1 MQILRC
7 LYRLLVAV
15 LVGISM
21 PLFADIIPLS
31 MKDAIDKALQYS
43 ASLKSQQSYVSAA
56 TFNKYASYANF
67 LPVMT
72 SAYSY
77 SFNAPSL
84 SQEYS
89 LNSINVSASMNL
101 FRGFIDYLTT
111 AESSENLARQ
121 KFTLHSIRANIILN
135 TKLAYIRILQN
146 KALLRTAEES
156 SRLFADQFKKANSFY
171 QQGLRAKNEVLTMQ
185 LQLSNANI
193 SLENAKMNLVYALNE
208 LGNLIG
214 EKVEIGQIEEIKEV
228 KLIEYDKRD
237 LIAQILTN
245 NPDYLFVK
253 SQLESARIAFKT
265 TKGQFLPQL
274 DLVGQ
279 KFWYIDGAGAAN
291 SYYGLQS
298 QVRFNVT
305 LNLFNG
311 LRDGF
316 TYQTKRYD
324 VLALTHHLKQYER
337 NVELQIDG
345 LLRDYANAK
354 SQLIISQ
361 NSLKEAKENYI
372 IINNR
377 YLQNLSTYTELINAQ
392 LLLTTM
398 QTNIDQARY
407 NIISIQ
413 SNIQRLTNP

>member
-1 MQILRC
+1 MQILRR

-156 SRLFADQFKKANSFY
+156 SRIQP
-171 QQGLRAKNEVLTMQ
+171 R
-185 LQLSNANI
+185 
-193 SLENAKMNLVYALNE
+193 
-208 LGNLIG
+208 
-214 EKVEIGQIEEIKEV
+214 
-228 KLIEYDKRD
+228 
-237 LIAQILTN
+237 
-245 NPDYLFVK
+245 
-253 SQLESARIAFKT
+253 RIAWYKSRSRDFK
-265 TKGQFLPQL
+265 
-274 DLVGQ
+274 
-279 KFWYIDGAGAAN
+279 Y
-291 SYYGLQS
+291 S
-298 QVRFNVT
+298 
-305 LNLFNG
+305 
-311 LRDGF
+311 
-316 TYQTKRYD
+316 
-324 VLALTHHLKQYER
+324 VLILCTF
-337 NVELQIDG
+337 D
-345 LLRDYANAK
+345 
-354 SQLIISQ
+354 S
-361 NSLKEAKENYI
+361 
-372 IINNR
+372 IINK
-377 YLQNLSTYTELINAQ
+377 
-392 LLLTTM
+392 
-398 QTNIDQARY
+398 
-407 NIISIQ
+407 
-413 SNIQRLTNP
+413 